1 MKIARVVDAHMHLWD
16 LENIRYPWLMPPFS
30 TDGPNGSVKAIA
42 ASYGLDNYFIDAQD
56 VPVQKIIHIE
66 AGAHPDDALKE
77 TRWLQALADETG
89 YPHAFIAHAPLN
101 DPKVETLLAAH
112 SEHKNLRGIRQ
123 ILNWHQ
129 NPALTYTSHNLLEN
143 PGFQR
148 GFALLNK
155 FDLLFDLQIYPGQML
170 QAYDLIKEHPGV
182 SVVLNHMGMPIDKDR
197 KEWQQGMATLSS
209 LPNVSVKVSGF
220 GFIDRQW
227 NYAEM
232 NSIVGQTIDWFGINR
247 VMFASD
253 FPTDKLF
260 NSFALAFDSY
270 AEMVSS
276 FSSSERD
283 ALFAEN
289 AERIY
294 RI

>member
-42 ASYGLDNYFIDAQD
+42 ATYGLNNYFIDAQD

-89 YPHAFIAHAPLN
+89 FPQAIVAHASLD

-129 NPALTYTSHNLLEN
+129 NPALTYTPHNLLEN
-143 PGFQR
+143 PAFQR

-182 SVVLNHMGMPIDKDR
+182 SVVLNHMGMR
-197 KEWQQGMATLSS
+197 
-209 LPNVSVKVSGF
+209 
-220 GFIDRQW
+220 
-227 NYAEM
+227 
-232 NSIVGQTIDWFGINR
+232 
-247 VMFASD
+247 
-253 FPTDKLF
+253 
-260 NSFALAFDSY
+260 
-270 AEMVSS
+270 
-276 FSSSERD
+276 SEEHTSELQSR
-283 ALFAEN
+283 
-289 AERIY
+289 
-294 RI
+294 